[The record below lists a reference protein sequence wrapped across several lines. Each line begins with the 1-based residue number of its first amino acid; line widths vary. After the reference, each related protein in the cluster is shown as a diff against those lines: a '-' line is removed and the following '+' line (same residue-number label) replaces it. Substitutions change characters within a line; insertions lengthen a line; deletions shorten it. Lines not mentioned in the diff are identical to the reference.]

1 MGDSAYADMYL
12 EFLEYSDQCLGMSSN
27 QGCQVLAGEKNLK
40 GGPKDNFLKFSLN
53 VKGVPT
59 YVSK

>member
-1 MGDSAYADMYL
+1 MFRYEL
-12 EFLEYSDQCLGMSSN
+12 KLGMP
-27 QGCQVLAGEKNLK
+27 GLGWRKAGEKNLK